1 MANIQ
6 IVVFKVGS
14 ESFGINVEHVMEII
28 SPQQVYKVPES
39 PDFVEGISSIRSIV
53 CLVINLRTKFKL
65 PSMEYDENAKLIVT
79 GSESSPVGLLVE
91 QVSEVIWVDDSVID
105 RTPENLNKY
114 REKNITGIAGLET
127 GSILIM
133 DIGQFIEELG

>member
-14 ESFGINVEHVMEII
+14 EDFGINVEHVMEII

-39 PDFVEGISSIRSIV
+39 PDFVEGISSIRNIV

-65 PSMEYDENAKLIVT
+65 PSMEYDENAKFIVT

-105 RTPENLNKY
+105 RTPENLSKY
-114 REKNITGIAGLET
+114 RKKNITGIAGLET

-133 DIGQFIEELG
+133 DINQFIEELG